1 MMNYSRFAIYYLP
14 TGALAKAGATWLGWD
29 VDEGTPCD
37 QPDVT
42 GIGDITATPRKYGFH
57 GTLKPPFRL
66 AEGTDADGL
75 ADAVQTLATTAAPVS
90 IDSLHVS
97 AIGRFLAL
105 IPRGDT
111 TALANLAARIVQ
123 DLDAFRAPPSATE
136 LAKRRAAGLSP
147 AQEANLTRWGYPYV
161 LNEFRFHMT
170 LSGKLDDTQRQIAQT
185 ALTHHLPPL
194 PAPYVIDQIALVGER
209 QDGMFQTIHRYALTG

>member
-1 MMNYSRFAIYYLP
+1 MNYSRFAIYYLP

-37 QPDVT
+37 QPDVA

-66 AEGTDADGL
+66 AEGTDVDGL
-75 ADAVQTLATTAAPVS
+75 VNAVKTLATTVAPVS

-105 IPRGDT
+105 IPTGDT
-111 TALANLAARIVQ
+111 TALANLAALIVQ

-170 LSGKLDDTQRQIAQT
+170 LSGKLDDTQRPIAQIAL
-185 ALTHHLPPL
+185 AHHLPPL

-209 QDGMFQTIHRYALTG
+209 QDGMFQTVHRYALTS